1 MNFRALM
8 LSQGPFMTR
17 NPAFIAAFFAA
28 MIITACFTAK
38 GAGPAK
44 LQVTGFGKSKEGR
57 NKKGLE
63 AVVITYDAALVSLRV
78 PNRSGRIADIVLG
91 YDDVNRYEQDKSYF
105 GTTIRRYGNRIAGG
119 QFTLDG
125 IGFHLPKND
134 RPNSLHG
141 GIQGFNKRVWMDVDR
156 PNEDAQVLELSIV
169 SQDEG
174 EATLA
179 PSYDRTGDPVL
190 QRKLPGWHRSR
201 QERTGLRPA
210 HRFLHGNTTLSRFP
224 ES

>member
-1 MNFRALM
+1 MNFGALM
-8 LSQGPFMTR
+8 FSQGLFMTR

-44 LQVTGFGKSKEGR
+44 LQVTGFGKSKEGHAVYR
-57 NKKGLE
+57 YILSNKKGL
-63 AVVITYDAALVSLRV
+63 VSL

-125 IGFHLPKND
+125 LGFHLPKND
-134 RPNSLHG
+134 GPNSLHG
-141 GIQGFNKRVWMDVDR
+141 GIQGFTKRVCTDVDR
-156 PNEDAQVLELSIV
+156 PNEDAQALELSIAR
-169 SQDEG
+169 QDEE

-179 PSYDRTGDPVL
+179 PPYDSIGEPVL
-190 QRKLPGWHRSR
+190 QRKLPGEHRW
-201 QERTGLRPA
+201 RP
-210 HRFLHGNTTLSRFP
+210 
-224 ES
+224 